1 MTKEI
6 EIPYN
11 ENTTMDKDKAGSIIR
26 DVKSLFKGP
35 VLIANALPVFV
46 GFWLALHF
54 TGELYLRTAGCFGSP
69 LLVAQF

>member
-6 EIPYN
+6 EISYN
-11 ENTTMDKDKAGSIIR
+11 ENGTIDNEKTGTLIADL
-26 DVKSLFKGP
+26 KSLFKAP

-54 TGELYLRTAGCFGSP
+54 TGDRKS
-69 LLVAQF
+69 VV